1 MVRASVCAR
10 QVARPRRCLVPRR
23 VVTSASGDPV
33 SQEEIVRPWVKAV
46 SLAVLLATVSP
57 AIAGPRAEAFAR
69 CQAIQDRIERRDCF
83 RSLNGKTKAAPPVPS
98 VQDGARDDPATTS
111 AIDHRGTA
119 VGQTFCEDRDTL
131 AALLMAGV
139 LASSPDDVTTK
150 QCPRAPRYRS

>member
-1 MVRASVCAR
+1 MGQGGEFSR
-10 QVARPRRCLVPRR
+10 
-23 VVTSASGDPV
+23 PV
-33 SQEEIVRPWVKAV
+33 SNR
-46 SLAVLLATVSP
+46 SP

-150 QCPRAPRYRS
+150 GCQTMPEGAQVQVLERYPRAFDLFRTVKVQVTTPAMPALKIGYTIEISR